1 MRFKLISGINM
12 KTSPWVRHAFVTLL
26 AACASSAALAA
37 DCIGN
42 CGESVVN
49 GTDVIDALPSGSA
62 TYNWVSTN
70 LGQVG
75 AGQLAGFGGTNGSSL
90 TSDAFYAAA
99 GSKVEFYFNYVTS
112 DGAGYADYA
121 WSQLIGA
128 SSSTTLFTARTQPT
142 GSIAPGFGLPGV
154 NATLSPAE
162 VAIISGAPTWAP
174 LGGSSGSCYDA
185 GCGYTGWIKST
196 YEIQTA
202 GTYQLAFGVTNWQDE
217 AYDSGLAFQG
227 LLLNGSVIGDGS
239 SAGSPLLP
247 SSIGPGG
254 AFIFE
259 FTPTPNVPVFIDP
272 IISIGYDY
280 EILGGDNLIT
290 SVLLPTL
297 SGDLDGYEIYAL
309 GDTSA
314 AGLLGTVKGGE
325 SFLFAAGVKG
335 FSLRDIDEAAMVD
348 PANPTAFVTGL
359 TFANGDAVT
368 ISQTPVTAAVP
379 EAETWAMLLAGL
391 AVTGV
396 MARRRQA

>member
-1 MRFKLISGINM
+1 M
-12 KTSPWVRHAFVTLL
+12 KTFPLVRYAM
-26 AACASSAALAA
+26 AALVVAGASSAVQAA

-49 GTDVIDALPSGSA
+49 GSDVIDVLPSGS
-62 TYNWVSTN
+62 TSYNWVSSN

-112 DGAGYADYA
+112 DGSGYADYA
-121 WSQLIGA
+121 WSELVGA
-128 SSSTTLFTARTQPT
+128 SSSTTLFTARTKPT
-142 GSIAPGFGLPGV
+142 GSIAPGFDLPNV
-154 NATLSPAE
+154 TATLSPTD
-162 VAIISGAPTWAP
+162 VSIIPGGPVWAP
-174 LGGSSGSCYDA
+174 LGASSGGCYSG

-239 SAGSPLLP
+239 SADNPLLP
-247 SSIGPGG
+247 SNIGPDG

-280 EILGGDNLIT
+280 QILGGDNLIT

-325 SFLFAAGVKG
+325 SFLFTAGVKG
-335 FSLRDIDEAAMVD
+335 FSLRDIDEAAMLD

-359 TFANGDAVT
+359 TFANDDVVT
-368 ISQTPVTAAVP
+368 MSQTPVTAAVP
-379 EAETWAMLLAGL
+379 EPETWAMLLAGL

-396 MARRRQA
+396 IARRRQA

>member
-1 MRFKLISGINM
+1 M
-12 KTSPWVRHAFVTLL
+12 KTSPFVRYAL
-26 AACASSAALAA
+26 AALVAAGTSTAVQAA
-37 DCIGN
+37 DCIGY
-42 CGESVVN
+42 CGESVVD
-49 GTDVIDALPSGSA
+49 GTDVIGVLPSGSS

-70 LGQVG
+70 MGQVG
-75 AGQLAGFGGTNGSSL
+75 AGQLAGFGGSNGSSL

-112 DGAGYADYA
+112 DGAGFADYA

-142 GSIAPGFGLPGV
+142 GSIVPGFGLPGV
-154 NATLSPAE
+154 NATLSPVE
-162 VAIISGAPTWAP
+162 VPIISGGPQWAP
-174 LGGSSGSCYDA
+174 LGGWSGIWCDS

-196 YEIQTA
+196 YEIHTA
-202 GTYQLAFGVTNWQDE
+202 GTYQLAFGVTNWIDE

-239 SAGSPLLP
+239 AADKPLLP

-254 AFIFE
+254 AFVFE
-259 FTPTPNVPVFIDP
+259 FTPTLNVPVFIDP

-335 FSLRDIDEAAMVD
+335 FSLRDIDEAAMLD
-348 PANPTAFVTGL
+348 PTNPTAFVTGL
-359 TFANGDAVT
+359 TFANDDAVT

-379 EAETWAMLLAGL
+379 EPETWAMLLAGL

-396 MARRRQA
+396 IARRRQA

>member
-1 MRFKLISGINM
+1 M
-12 KTSPWVRHAFVTLL
+12 KTSPFLRYAL
-26 AACASSAALAA
+26 AALVAAGASAAVQAA

-49 GTDVIDALPSGSA
+49 GTDVVGFLPSGSA
-62 TYNWVSTN
+62 TYNWVSTSM
-70 LGQVG
+70 GQVG
-75 AGQLAGFGGTNGSSL
+75 AGQLAGFEGTNGSSL
-90 TSDAFYAAA
+90 TSDAFFATA

-154 NATLSPAE
+154 TATLSPAE
-162 VAIISGAPTWAP
+162 VAIIPGAPTWAP
-174 LGGSSGSCYDA
+174 LGVSSGSCFSA

-196 YEIQTA
+196 YEIQAT
-202 GTYQLAFGVTNWQDE
+202 GTYQLAFGVTNSLDD

-239 SAGSPLLP
+239 AADKPLLP

-254 AFIFE
+254 AFVFE
-259 FTPTPNVPVFIDP
+259 FTPTLNVPVFIDP

-325 SFLFAAGVKG
+325 SFLFTAGVKG
-335 FSLRDIDEAAMVD
+335 FSLRDIDEAAMLD

-359 TFANGDAVT
+359 TFANDDAVT

-379 EAETWAMLLAGL
+379 EPETWAMLLAGL

-396 MARRRQA
+396 IARRRQA

>member
-1 MRFKLISGINM
+1 M
-12 KTSPWVRHAFVTLL
+12 KTSTWVRYAVATLV
-26 AACASSAALAA
+26 AASASSAVQAA

-49 GTDVIDALPSGSA
+49 GADVIGALPSGGTS
-62 TYNWVSTN
+62 YNWVSTSF
-70 LGQVG
+70 GQTG

-128 SSSTTLFTARTQPT
+128 SSSTSLFTARTKPT

-154 NATLSPAE
+154 TATLSPTE
-162 VAIISGAPTWAP
+162 VPIVSGAPTWAP
-174 LGGSSGSCYDA
+174 LGGSSGNCWSA

-196 YEIQTA
+196 YEIQTS
-202 GTYQLAFGVTNWQDE
+202 GTYQLAFGVTNWDDT

-239 SAGSPLLP
+239 SANNPLLP
-247 SSIGPGG
+247 SNIGPNG

-259 FTPTPNVPVFIDP
+259 FTPTPHVPVFIDP

-280 EILGGDNLIT
+280 EITKGDNLIT

-297 SGDLDGYEIYAL
+297 SGDTDGYEIYAL
-309 GDTSA
+309 GDTSD
-314 AGLLGTVKGGE
+314 AGLLGIVKGGE
-325 SFLFAAGVKG
+325 SFLFKAGVKG
-335 FSLRDIDEAAMVD
+335 FSLRDIDEAAMLD
-348 PANPTAFVTGL
+348 PTNPTAFVTGL
-359 TFANGDAVT
+359 TFASGEDVT
-368 ISQTPVTAAVP
+368 IAQTPVTAAVP
-379 EAETWAMLLAGL
+379 EPETWAMLLAGL

-396 MARRRQA
+396 IARRRQA

>member
-1 MRFKLISGINM
+1 M
-12 KTSPWVRHAFVTLL
+12 KTSPFLRYAL
-26 AACASSAALAA
+26 AALVAAGTSTAVQAA
-37 DCIGN
+37 DCIGY

-49 GTDVIDALPSGSA
+49 GTDVVGFLPSGSA
-62 TYNWVSTN
+62 TYNWVSTSM
-70 LGQVG
+70 GQVG
-75 AGQLAGFGGTNGSSL
+75 AGQLAGFEGTNGSSL
-90 TSDAFYAAA
+90 TSDAFFATA

-154 NATLSPAE
+154 TATLSPAE
-162 VAIISGAPTWAP
+162 VAIIPGAPTWAP
-174 LGGSSGSCYDA
+174 LGVSSGSCFSA

-196 YEIQTA
+196 YEIQAT
-202 GTYQLAFGVTNWQDE
+202 GTYQLAFGVTNSLDD

-239 SAGSPLLP
+239 AADKPLLP

-254 AFIFE
+254 AFVFE
-259 FTPTPNVPVFIDP
+259 FTPTLNVPVFIDP

-325 SFLFAAGVKG
+325 SFLFTAGVKG
-335 FSLRDIDEAAMVD
+335 FSLRDIDEAAMLD

-359 TFANGDAVT
+359 TFANDDAVT

-379 EAETWAMLLAGL
+379 EPETWAMLLAGL

-396 MARRRQA
+396 IARRRQA